1 METNRDFMLVG
12 APGTARQWPI
22 PPEYIPL
29 WTVSQIE
36 EAIEALIVHYGHD
49 ATPTLNQADLI
60 SLILRW
66 KHDYDLA
73 LSKARFD
80 LWACEG
86 MKEAIDGNEGLV
98 SEQDNLGE
106 CAGNCGC
113 HS

>member
-1 METNRDFMLVG
+1 MEANRDFMLIG

-29 WTVSQIE
+29 VTVSQIE
-36 EAIEALIVHYGHD
+36 EAIEALIVHYGHE
-49 ATPTLNQADLI
+49 AIPTLNQADLI
-60 SLILRW
+60 ALILRW

-86 MKEAIDGNEGLV
+86 MKGATNGSENLV
-98 SEQDNLGE
+98 SEQNNLGK
-106 CAGNCGC
+106 CASNCGC
-113 HS
+113 NS